1 MQEWQHFSHENIYDA
16 SQIYTKPSNI
26 GWFLCEKYPAW
37 EIRASCELNR
47 LLNPSM
53 TLKIMFSSSL
63 NCGLGET
70 NLDLYNT
77 AVQWPDPQI
86 GSASL
91 RSTEVDNSSFRESPE
106 QRRIED
112 HPEEIAL
119 LAQILDLSHFDPDMS
134 NMLQTPDWLIKF
146 IKCIVQE

>member
-1 MQEWQHFSHENIYDA
+1 
-16 SQIYTKPSNI
+16 
-26 GWFLCEKYPAW
+26 
-37 EIRASCELNR
+37 
-47 LLNPSM
+47 M

-134 NMLQTPDWLIKF
+134 NMLQTPD
-146 IKCIVQE
+146 